1 MHINSQTRVI
11 LVSSIENMLL
21 GLIRTA
27 DMLSLSLGDS
37 RIFFVWEMKFPYK
50 KIFHTQKKCGEILY
64 HIFLSTNQVFSIKRV
79 FQNQK
84 MWKIPIKEIVGF

>member
-50 KIFHTQKKCGEILY
+50 KIFHTQKKMPVKSFTTFFEYESSILY
-64 HIFLSTNQVFSIKRV
+64 KKSISESENV
-79 FQNQK
+79 EDSN
-84 MWKIPIKEIVGF
+84 

>member
-50 KIFHTQKKCGEILY
+50 KIFHTQKKCGEILSY
-64 HIFLSTNQVFSIKRV
+64 YQYYMETKIITASTTAK
-79 FQNQK
+79 
-84 MWKIPIKEIVGF
+84 

>member
-64 HIFLSTNQVFSIKRV
+64 HIFEYESSILYKRV

-84 MWKIPIKEIVGF
+84 MWKIPIKEIVGFE

>member
-50 KIFHTQKKCGEILY
+50 KIFHTQKKCGE
-64 HIFLSTNQVFSIKRV
+64 TNQVFSIKRV

>member
-50 KIFHTQKKCGEILY
+50 KIFHTQKKCGEILSY
-64 HIFLSTNQVFSIKRV
+64 PILSY
-79 FQNQK
+79 
-84 MWKIPIKEIVGF
+84 PIIYKSMEQRIITAPMTAR

>member
-50 KIFHTQKKCGEILY
+50 K
-64 HIFLSTNQVFSIKRV
+64 SISESENV
-79 FQNQK
+79 EDSN
-84 MWKIPIKEIVGF
+84 

>member
-50 KIFHTQKKCGEILY
+50 KIFHTQKKCGESFTT
-64 HIFLSTNQVFSIKRV
+64 FLSTNQVFSIKRV

>member
-1 MHINSQTRVI
+1 
-11 LVSSIENMLL
+11 
-21 GLIRTA
+21 
-27 DMLSLSLGDS
+27 MLSLSLVDS
-37 RIFFVWEMKFPYK
+37 RIFFVSEMKFPYK

-64 HIFLSTNQVFSIKRV
+64 HIFPIKNI

>member
-1 MHINSQTRVI
+1 MLKYLISIKLFTYLHINSQTRVI

-64 HIFLSTNQVFSIKRV
+64 HIF
-79 FQNQK
+79 
-84 MWKIPIKEIVGF
+84 